1 MSNLPINQLIF
12 GQIPIH
18 LYKTGNILILINVCG
33 EYEMDEI
40 DSRIIHSLIQNSRI
54 TLSQMSKD
62 IDVPDAT
69 ISNRLKKLE
78 NDIIKQ
84 YTLLLDYDKL
94 DLKITAIIIIQSES
108 EKHKDVEKQL
118 SNLDEVSEVYSISG
132 EYDILIK
139 VWAHTLDDLNQFINS
154 KIRSVDGIEDLTEM
168 IVMERVKEGVVPL
181 TKLK

>member
-1 MSNLPINQLIF
+1 MF
-12 GQIPIH
+12 
-18 LYKTGNILILINVCG
+18 CG
-33 EYEMDEI
+33 EHEMDEI

-78 NDIIKQ
+78 KDVIKQ
-84 YTLLLDYDKL
+84 YTLILDYDKV

-108 EKHKDVEKQL
+108 EKHKAVEQEL

-139 VWAHTLDDLNQFINS
+139 VWARSLDELNDIINS

-181 TKLK
+181 TEPNE

>member
-1 MSNLPINQLIF
+1 
-12 GQIPIH
+12 
-18 LYKTGNILILINVCG
+18 
-33 EYEMDEI
+33 MDEI
-40 DSRIIHSLIQNSRI
+40 DLLIIHSLIQNSRI

-62 IDVPDAT
+62 IGVPDAT

-78 NDIIKQ
+78 KDVIKQ
-84 YTLLLDYDKL
+84 YTLILDHNRL

-108 EKHKDVEKQL
+108 EKHKDVEKKL
-118 SNLDEVSEVYSISG
+118 SDLEEVSEVYSISG

-139 VWAHTLDDLNQFINS
+139 VWAHSLDELNKIINS

-181 TKLK
+181 TETEH